1 MEDGLEL
8 PPEQLVLWLMADRG
22 LALLS
27 MEQVNNTRVIL
38 MLLSAVKKANEAGRS
53 ENLTELLIRVRDS
66 NVLWWTFPTRYH
78 S

>member
-66 NVLWWTFPTRYH
+66 NVLWWTFPTRNH

>member
-53 ENLTELLIRVRDS
+53 ENLPELLIRVRDS